1 MMKFIFR
8 FLTVFVLLFTS
19 KFSSAQDSTYFSADS
34 EVFMNQVE
42 SLLLKSHNKNDLEK
56 GQQLILKM
64 KEPWNLGRFNKEEK
78 DMIKAIA
85 ERLHSLKRP
94 IYPDFYNYISV
105 IQLFIESKQP
115 ASSTMVW
122 FKTEYENA
130 SDKSLKSFD
139 DLLLFTKGFLE
150 NNVLREKNGI
160 AWLAKKSQY
169 RFISDS
175 VLKINFERMNLVCA
189 SRKDSSVINNTS
201 GIYNINSGHF
211 YGVGGKVYWWRFGFK
226 PEETWVELSNMH
238 INLNEPGYTADST
251 FFYHTSKFDQKL
263 AGRFTDKVMSSAPN
277 LRTTYPRFET
287 YNDLY
292 SLKEVFPSIQL
303 SGQIIIEGGTIFAKG
318 SATKNAEMIFRRNNK
333 VYASI
338 RSISFTIGDD
348 KVTSE
353 NVKAK
358 FMVENDSIFH
368 PELRMRYVNENRTLI
383 LYRLDGG
390 IGEAPFSDS
399 YHKVDLYFP
408 ALTWII
414 DSDELILNKLDGVS
428 TESSGRVESESFY
441 SDRDYQLL
449 KGMDDIHP
457 MMQIDMYLKAFDSGN
472 SVPLYAYSDFIK
484 KPSEQVL
491 TQFLRLA
498 AKGFLVYD
506 QDSRIA
512 TVNERFYNI
521 LSSRAG
527 KTDYDVIRL
536 QSFTTSRKPNI
547 VFNFI
552 NSDLTVYGVKT
563 VILSDTQHVVIQP
576 REEKVVMKKN
586 RDFAFSGPVQAGL
599 FTFYARDCSF
609 EYEKF
614 QLNFT
619 YIDSISFL
627 VKSRTTRKA
636 NEDQRYIKVKNV
648 LANLT
653 GNLKIDDPGNKSGL
667 KRLSHYPV
675 FESKGESYVYFD
687 KKFIMDGALNRE
699 KFYYSVD
706 PFVIDSLLTFST
718 DELKFKGYLTS
729 AAIFP
734 VFGEPLT
741 VMEDYSLGFQHFV
754 NESGY
759 PMFGGKAKFYD
770 DIHLSNKGFFG
781 NGHIDYL
788 TSNAISDTFCLY
800 PDSVTAL
807 VHQFNMAEKAS
818 KVEFPRGQAD
828 SIAFDWQINEDI
840 VHLQTVKKPYIVFNN
855 AILEGKMDI
864 SPSGMTGRG
873 SIAFSN
879 ASIRSDSLRFFS
891 QAFTADSADF
901 QLYTAETH
909 QEAFAALGYKVAIDF
924 RDRVGNFTF
933 MGSNSLMSFPFNQY
947 VCSLDEAYWIMDED
961 KLILNNNRVKRLHD
975 LDNLNHN
982 QIMDIDLSGSGFI
995 STHPQQDSL
1004 SFFCLEADYNLVD
1017 YTINARNV
1025 KIIRVADAAVFP
1037 NDGLV
1042 TIGKNAIMS
1051 TLQSATIITDTLK
1064 RFHTIYEALVD
1075 ISSRKSY
1082 SATGKYHIKTSAEQ
1096 PLEIQFTSIH
1106 VDSTGRTVAEA
1117 KVESVE
1123 PLRIS
1128 PEFDICGRVIL
1139 NSDQQFLRYQG
1150 GFRIIEPCNTDGRPF
1165 VAFDTVVDPFNVRI
1179 PIHKPVDLVG
1189 NTLSLGYYRD
1199 MVTGKYYGRFLEFLR
1214 QESDQEIVSQSGD
1227 LFYDPTAKIFK
1238 LESFGKQRNNRNLE
1252 LRTNRCIIGG
1262 KGPVDLDLSMPFMD
1276 IRTYGTID
1284 YSIIPDSV
1292 SLNLFLRFDF
1302 IFDSKLLEMMA
1313 DSLNT
1318 TNQKALNLS
1327 EGNYTGA
1334 ISGLLNSQ
1342 DAGKIENEISL
1353 YGFPRKVPDELQ
1365 KTLVISEV
1373 HLRYQESTNS
1383 FISIGPIGISNINQT
1398 AVNKYVNGYLEIEK
1412 GRTTSA
1418 FTLYLQLNSK
1428 QWYYFDF
1435 KNGVVQA
1442 ISSSVEFND
1451 NLMSISDKKRIKLNQ
1466 ATGDQYEFVI
1476 STRRK
1481 VADFLNRMQAE
1492 IQ

>member
-1 MMKFIFR
+1 MMKFLFR
-8 FLTVFVLLFTS
+8 FLAVIILLFS
-19 KFSSAQDSTYFSADS
+19 GKISSAQDSIYFSADS
-34 EVFMNQVE
+34 EVFMNQIE
-42 SLLLKSHNKNDLEK
+42 NLLLQSRNKNDLEK
-56 GQQLILKM
+56 GQQLMLKM

-85 ERLHSLKRP
+85 ERLHDLKRP

-122 FKTEYENA
+122 FRTEYDYA
-130 SDKSLKSFD
+130 TVKSLKSFD
-139 DLLLFTKGFLE
+139 DLLSFTRRFLE
-150 NNVLREKNGI
+150 NEELREMSGI
-160 AWLAKKSQY
+160 IWSAKKSQY
-169 RFISDS
+169 RFVSDS
-175 VLKINFERMNLVCA
+175 VLKINFEHLNLVCA
-189 SRKDSSVINNTS
+189 SKKDSSVINNTS
-201 GIYNINSGHF
+201 GIYDINSGHF
-211 YGVGGKVYWWRFGFK
+211 TGQGGKVFWWRFGFK
-226 PEETWVELSNMH
+226 PDETWVELSKLQ

-263 AGRFTDKVMSSAPN
+263 SGRFSDKVMSSAPN

-318 SATKNAEMIFRRNNK
+318 SATKNAEMIFKRNNK

-338 RSISFTIGDD
+338 RSTSFTIGDD
-348 KVTSE
+348 KVTSD

-358 FMVENDSIFH
+358 FMIENDSIFH

-408 ALTWII
+408 SLTWVI
-414 DSDELILNKLDGVS
+414 DSEELILNKLDGVS
-428 TESSGRVESESFY
+428 SESSGRVESLSFY

-457 MMQIDMYLKAFDSGN
+457 MMQIDKYLKAFDSGN
-472 SVPLYAYSDFIK
+472 SVPLYAYADYIK

-506 QDSRIA
+506 QESRIA

-536 QSFTTSRKPNI
+536 QSFTTGRKPNI
-547 VFNFI
+547 IFNFT
-552 NSDLTVYGVKT
+552 NSDLTVNGVKT

-576 REEKVVMKKN
+576 RDEKVIMKKN

-619 YIDSISFL
+619 FIDSISFL
-627 VKSRTTRKA
+627 VKSRVSRKV
-636 NEDQRYIKVKNV
+636 NEDQRYTKVKNV

-667 KRLSHYPV
+667 KSPSHYPV

-699 KFYYSVD
+699 KFYYTVD

-734 VFGEPLT
+734 VFEEPLT

-759 PMFGGKAKFYD
+759 PMFGGKAKFYEN
-770 DIHLSNKGFFG
+770 IHLSNKGFFG

-788 TSNAISDTFCLY
+788 TSNAIADTFCLY

-807 VHQFNMAEKAS
+807 VQQFNMTEKTS

-828 SIAFDWQINEDI
+828 SIAFGWQIKSD
-840 VHLQTVKKPYIVFNN
+840 VLHLQTVKKPYIVFNN
-855 AILEGKMDI
+855 VILEGKLDV
-864 SPSGMTGRG
+864 SSTGMTGSG

-879 ASIRSDSLRFFS
+879 TSIRSDSLRFFS

-909 QEAFAALGYKVAIDF
+909 LEAFAALGYKVAIDF

-933 MGSNSLMSFPFNQY
+933 IGSNSLMSFPFNQY

-975 LDNLNHN
+975 LDNLNYN

-995 STHPQQDSL
+995 STHPLQDSL

-1017 YTINARNV
+1017 YTVNARNV
-1025 KIIRVADAAVFP
+1025 KIIRVADAAIFP

-1042 TIGKNAIMS
+1042 TIGKNAIMNP
-1051 TLQSATIITDTLK
+1051 LQSATIITDT
-1064 RFHTIYEALVD
+1064 RNRYHTIYEALVE
-1075 ISSRKSY
+1075 ISSRKKY
-1082 SATGKYHIKTSAEQ
+1082 SATGKYHIKTSAEL
-1096 PLEIQFTSIH
+1096 PLEIQFTSIN
-1106 VDSTGRTVAEA
+1106 VDTTGRTVAEA

-1128 PEFDICGRVIL
+1128 PEFDICGKVIL

-1150 GFRIIEPCNTDGRPF
+1150 GFRIIEPCNTDGRPY
-1165 VAFDTVVDPFNVRI
+1165 VALDTLIDPFNVQI
-1179 PIHKPVDLVG
+1179 PVHKPVDLVG
-1189 NTLSLGYYRD
+1189 NSLAMGYYRD
-1199 MVTGKYYGRFLEFLR
+1199 MLTGKYYGRFLEFLR
-1214 QESDQEIVSQSGD
+1214 QESDQEIVSHTGN
-1227 LFYDPTAKIFK
+1227 LFYDQTSKTFK
-1238 LESFGKQRNNRNLE
+1238 LEGFGKENSYKNLE
-1252 LRTNRCIIGG
+1252 LRTNRCVMEGIG
-1262 KGPVDLDLSMPFMD
+1262 PADFSLSMPFMD
-1276 IRTYGTID
+1276 IRTYGTIN
-1284 YSIIPDSV
+1284 YNIIPDSV
-1292 SLNLFLRFDF
+1292 SLNLFLRFNF

-1327 EGNYTGA
+1327 EGNYSGA
-1334 ISGLLNSQ
+1334 IKQLLNSQ
-1342 DAGKIENEISL
+1342 DAGKIENEIAL
-1353 YGFPRKVPDELQ
+1353 YGYPRKVPDELQ

-1373 HLRYQESTNS
+1373 HLKYQESTNS
-1383 FISIGPIGISNINQT
+1383 FISVGPIGISNINQT
-1398 AVNKYVNGYLEIEK
+1398 AINKYVNGYLEIEK
-1412 GRTTSA
+1412 GRTSSA
-1418 FTLYLQLNSK
+1418 FSLYLQLNSK

-1451 NLMSISDKKRIKLNQ
+1451 NLMSISDKKRIKLDQ
-1466 ATGDQYEFVI
+1466 TTGEQYEFVI

-1492 IQ
+1492 IE